1 MFITFEGIDG
11 CGKSTQAK
19 LLYEAIK
26 ENNIPVILTRE
37 PGEGANVGNVIREML
52 LSVDMDITTEFL
64 LFASDRN
71 EHFLKVIMPNLK
83 SGKIVIS
90 DRFADSSVAYQG
102 YGRGVSIEFINFIH
116 DYITS
121 FKKPDLTFFIDVNPL
136 IGLKRLKKHDRIEK
150 SGIELLEKVR
160 NGYYEIIKND
170 KRFVLINGERDI
182 DDIQKEVW
190 GIFIQR
196 REEWIRERR

>member
-37 PGEGANVGNVIREML
+37 PGEGAEVGEIIREML
-52 LSVDMDITTEFL
+52 LNVDMDITTEFL

-71 EHFLKVIMPNLK
+71 EHFIKVIMPNLN

-102 YGRGVSIEFINFIH
+102 FGRGISVEFINFVH

-121 FKKPDLTFFIDVNPL
+121 FKKPDLTFLIDINPL
-136 IGLKRLKKHDRIEK
+136 VGLNRLKKYDRIER
-150 SGIELLEKVR
+150 SGIEFLEKVR
-160 NGYYEIIKND
+160 SGYYEIAKKE
-170 KRFVLINGERDI
+170 KRFVIVNGERDI
-182 DDIQKEVW
+182 EVIHKEVW
-190 GIFIQR
+190 KIFIQR
-196 REEWIRERR
+196 REEWIKEKR